1 MTDNRQK
8 IVRLIKEAKDSK
20 TSDYRERRVN
30 SRYLFVMLV
39 LFPAF
44 VTVMLFVY
52 MGLQKDHRG
61 LQHSVKQRAE
71 VVLQR
76 AEELEGEK
84 RYFASREMYLSVR
97 GITDAY
103 DEEINRAVRRV
114 DDRIEHIRE
123 VQAYKGRIQIRDLS
137 IRKDTY
143 ELKVSGN
150 IINRGKRPLN
160 EIELT
165 IYCVDEEQKPVC
177 EEKLTAVS
185 SDGKPL
191 RRYQKRTF
199 SFLRTYDKRGFSLA
213 IPAVPASVDEVQV
226 VVTDIA
232 FADSQVQ

>member
-8 IVRLIKEAKDSK
+8 IVRLMKEAKDRNIPDGK
-20 TSDYRERRVN
+20 ERRVN
-30 SRYLFVMLV
+30 SRYLFLV
-39 LFPAF
+39 LALFPAF
-44 VTVMLFVY
+44 VIVMLFVY

-61 LQHSVKQRAE
+61 LQHAVKQRAQD
-71 VVLQR
+71 VLQR

-84 RYFASREMYLSVR
+84 KYFAAREMYLSVR
-97 GITDAY
+97 GITDSH
-103 DEEINRAVRRV
+103 DEEIERAVKRV
-114 DDRIEHIRE
+114 DDRIEHVRE
-123 VQAYKGRIQIRDLS
+123 VQAYQGRIQIRDLS

-150 IINRGKRPLN
+150 IINRGERPLN

-165 IYCVDEEQKPVC
+165 IYCLDEEQKPVC

-191 RRYQKRTF
+191 SRYQKRTF
-199 SFLRTYDKRGFSLA
+199 SFLRTYDKREFSLA

-232 FADSQVQ
+232 FADS